1 MDAEERERINRTPRA
16 DLQGVHA
23 PLADALDDWLHAQ
36 HGILSSAHA
45 VGSFLADLADAGLQ
59 VVPTAAP
66 VDAGDLASALRV
78 PPPDAV
84 MGTLTARRTL
94 AGDILVEHVG
104 GPLLSL
110 SLQMFAQQHDG
121 PRFITVRDG
130 AVVVAGV
137 DADGAPAE
145 LRYRAVGLQ
154 LADPAYLAA
163 QEGGYLLL
171 ERLEQ

>member
-1 MDAEERERINRTPRA
+1 MDADERERINRTPRD
-16 DLQGVHA
+16 DLQGVHG
-23 PLADALDDWLHAQ
+23 PLAAALDDWLHAQ
-36 HGILSSAHA
+36 HGAMSSAHA

-59 VVPTAAP
+59 VVPAPAP

-84 MGTLTARRTL
+84 MGALTARRTL
-94 AGDILVEHVG
+94 TGDVLVEHVG

-110 SLQMFAQQHDG
+110 SLRLFAQQHDG

-130 AVVVAGV
+130 VVVVSGV

-154 LADPAYLAA
+154 IADPQYLAV

-171 ERLEQ
+171 ERLES